1 MTKPGRNQPCPCGS
15 GKKYKACCLRRDEEE
30 ARAAEERARVP
41 SAPDRT
47 DDRGRADAI
56 SDEDLDQ
63 LDSRSNHVVA
73 LIRESR
79 LDDAEAAA
87 RDLLVRYPGFM
98 DGHLRLAMV
107 CEARQQREQAA
118 AHYRDAAACLDDDC
132 SELRDDLLRQ
142 ASKLASTE

>member
-1 MTKPGRNQPCPCGS
+1 M
-15 GKKYKACCLRRDEEE
+15 
-30 ARAAEERARVP
+30 P
-41 SAPDRT
+41 SAPDQT
-47 DDRGRADAI
+47 DARGRADAI

-63 LDSRSNHVVA
+63 LDSRSNQVVA
-73 LIRESR
+73 LIRERR

-87 RDLLVRYPGFM
+87 RDLLVRYPGLM

-132 SELRDDLLRQ
+132 AELRDDLLRQ